1 MGENGGHLAKLI
13 DWINSGIKMTWP
25 NEGNVTSLSL
35 CWNFMEKIQK
45 IIHEL
50 GIKHAIY
57 TQHFKDLDEEIFT
70 TGMKYCI
77 LRSASGHGMEL

>member
-1 MGENGGHLAKLI
+1 
-13 DWINSGIKMTWP
+13 
-25 NEGNVTSLSL
+25 
-35 CWNFMEKIQK
+35 MEKIQK